1 MLRVAARY
9 LVKEKKRDSSAALDR
24 VARFHLSNGA
34 RIERIN
40 WLADT
45 SDHGLNQSAGM
56 MVNYLYK
63 LDNIETNHEAYR
75 GEGKVMTSSTIRAL
89 LKS

>member
-1 MLRVAARY
+1 M
-9 LVKEKKRDSSAALDR
+9 
-24 VARFHLSNGA
+24 GA
-34 RIERIN
+34 RIERVN

-63 LDNIETNHEAYR
+63 LDDIESNHEAYR
-75 GEGKVMTSSTIRAL
+75 GEGKVTTSSTIRAL
-89 LKS
+89 LKA